1 MKKSSCSCCMILF
14 GFEMVRKKLIHLLI
28 MAHVNKEGH
37 FIERVTVQEVVTMK
51 QEWQYEREADLLDFT

>member
-1 MKKSSCSCCMILF
+1 MILF